1 MADIP
6 AGTWAIDPVHSSV
19 GFEVKHLGV
28 STYRG
33 SFPGV
38 EGTIE
43 TIEGSVTSVQ
53 GTARIESLTTQDVQ
67 LTGHLMSPDFFDQ
80 ANYPTGTFASTKVES
95 DGNGKLKVA
104 GNLTLRGVTQAVELE
119 GELEGVGPD
128 PYGNTRIGISAAGFI
143 DRTKFG
149 LTWNVPLGDAVV
161 AVGEKVKL
169 VWNAEGI
176 KQ

>member
-33 SFPGV
+33 SFPAV

-43 TIEGSVTSVQ
+43 TTDGAVTSVA
-53 GTARIESLTTQDVQ
+53 GTTRIDSLVTQDVQ
-67 LTGHLMSPDFFDQ
+67 LTGHLMSADFFDQ
-80 ANYPTGTFASTKVES
+80 ANHPTGTFASTSIVS
-95 DGNGKLKVA
+95 DGNGKLKVL
-104 GNLTLRGVTQAVELE
+104 GDLTLRGVTQAVELD
-119 GELEGVGPD
+119 GELEGVGTD
-128 PYGNTRIGISAAGFI
+128 PYGNTRIGISASGFI
-143 DRTKFG
+143 NRTKFG
-149 LTWNVPLGDAVV
+149 LNWNVPRGDSAV

-169 VWNAEGI
+169 VWNTEGI
-176 KQ
+176 KR

>member
-33 SFPGV
+33 SFPAV

-43 TIEGSVTSVQ
+43 TAEGGVTSVA
-53 GTARIESLTTQDVQ
+53 GTTRIDSLVTQDVQ

-80 ANYPTGTFASTKVES
+80 ANHPTGSFASTRIES
-95 DGNGKLKVA
+95 DGNGTLKVV
-104 GNLTLRGVTQAVELE
+104 GDLTLRGVTQQVELDAE
-119 GELEGVGPD
+119 IEGVGPD
-128 PYGNTRIGISAAGFI
+128 PYGNTRIGISAAGVI

-149 LTWNVPLGDAVV
+149 LTWNVPLGDTAV
-161 AVGEKVKL
+161 AVGERVKL
-169 VWNAEGI
+169 VWHTEGI

>member
-6 AGTWAIDPVHSSV
+6 AGTWVIDPVHSSV

-80 ANYPTGTFASTKVES
+80 ANYPTGTFASTKIES
-95 DGNGKLKVA
+95 DGNGKLKVV
-104 GNLTLRGVTQAVELE
+104 GNLTLRGVTRPVELE

-149 LTWNVPLGDAVV
+149 LNWNVPLGDAVV

>member
-1 MADIP
+1 MSEIP
-6 AGTWAIDPVHSSV
+6 AGTWSIDPVHSSV

-33 SFPGV
+33 SVPGV
-38 EGTIE
+38 AGTIE
-43 TIEGSVTSVQ
+43 TIDGAVTSVQ
-53 GTARIESLTTQDVQ
+53 GTAQIDSLVTQDVQ

-80 ANYPTGTFASTKVES
+80 ANFPTGSFTSTRVVT
-95 DGNGKLKVA
+95 DGQTLTITGE
-104 GNLTLRGVTQAVELE
+104 LTLRGVTQPVELV

-128 PYGNTRIGISAAGFI
+128 PYGNTRIGISASGFI

-149 LTWNVPLGDAVV
+149 LNWNVPLGDAIV
-161 AVGEKVKL
+161 AVSEKVKL

-176 KQ
+176 KA

>member
-1 MADIP
+1 MSDIP
-6 AGTWAIDPVHSSV
+6 AGTWAIDPVHSSF

-38 EGTIE
+38 EGAIE
-43 TIEGSVTSVQ
+43 TADGAVTSVAGAVQ
-53 GTARIESLTTQDVQ
+53 IDSLVTQDVQ

-80 ANYPTGTFASTKVES
+80 ANHPTGTFASTSIVS
-95 DGNGKLKVA
+95 DGNGKLKVV
-104 GNLTLRGVTQAVELE
+104 GTLTLRGVTQPVELE

-128 PYGNTRIGISAAGFI
+128 PYGNTRIGISATGFI

-149 LTWNVPLGDAVV
+149 LSWNVPLGDAVV

>member
-1 MADIP
+1 MSDIP
-6 AGTWAIDPVHSSV
+6 AGTWAIDPIHSSF

-38 EGTIE
+38 EGAIE
-43 TIEGSVTSVQ
+43 TTDGAVTSVA
-53 GTARIESLTTQDVQ
+53 GTARIDSLVTQDVQ

-80 ANYPTGTFASTKVES
+80 ANHPTGTFASTSIVS
-95 DGNGKLKVA
+95 DGNGKLKVV
-104 GNLTLRGVTQAVELE
+104 GTLTLRGVTQPVELA

-128 PYGNTRIGISAAGFI
+128 GYGNTRIGISAAGFI

-149 LTWNVPLGDAVV
+149 LSWNVPLGDTAV

>member
-1 MADIP
+1 MSDIP
-6 AGTWAIDPVHSSV
+6 AGTWAIDPVHSSF

-38 EGTIE
+38 EGAIE
-43 TIEGSVTSVQ
+43 TIDGAVTSVS
-53 GTARIESLTTQDVQ
+53 GTAQIDSLVTQDVQ

-80 ANYPTGTFASTKVES
+80 ANHPTGTFASTSIVS
-95 DGNGKLKVA
+95 DDNGKLKVV
-104 GNLTLRGVTQAVELE
+104 GNLTLRGVTQPVELE

-128 PYGNTRIGISAAGFI
+128 PYGNTRIGISAAGFV

-149 LTWNVPLGDAVV
+149 LSWNVPLGAAVV
-161 AVGEKVKL
+161 AVGERVKL
-169 VWNAEGI
+169 VWNAEGL

>member
-1 MADIP
+1 MTEIP
-6 AGTWAIDPVHSSV
+6 AGTWTIDPVHSSV

-33 SFPGV
+33 QFPGIS
-38 EGTIE
+38 GTIE
-43 TIEGSVTSVQ
+43 TVDGGVSSVE
-53 GTARIESLTTQDVQ
+53 GTAQIDSLTTVDAQ
-67 LTGHLMSPDFFDQ
+67 LTGHLMSPEFFDQ
-80 ANYPTGTFASTKVES
+80 ANHPTGRFQSKSVHVAA
-95 DGNGKLKVA
+95 DGKLTIA
-104 GNLTLRGVTQAVELE
+104 GELTLRGVTQPVELE

-128 PYGNTRIGISAAGFI
+128 PYGNTRIGLSAAGFV

-149 LTWNVPLGDAVV
+149 LNWNVPLGDKAV

>member
-43 TIEGSVTSVQ
+43 TIEGAVTSVQ
-53 GTARIESLTTQDVQ
+53 GTAHIESLTTQDVQ

-80 ANYPTGTFASTKVES
+80 ANHPTGTFASTRIES
-95 DGNGKLKVA
+95 DGNGKLKVV
-104 GNLTLRGVTQAVELE
+104 GELTLRGVTQPVELK

-149 LTWNVPLGDAVV
+149 LNWNVPLSDAVV

-176 KQ
+176 KG

>member
-6 AGTWAIDPVHSSV
+6 AGTWALDPVHSSI

-33 SFPGV
+33 SVPGI
-38 EGTIE
+38 EGAIE
-43 TIEGSVTSVQ
+43 TTDGAVTSVQ
-53 GTARIESLTTQDVQ
+53 GTAQIDSLVTQDVQ

-80 ANYPTGTFASTKVES
+80 ANFPTGSFASTSVAL
-95 DGNGKLKVA
+95 DGDRVTIT
-104 GNLTLRGVTQAVELE
+104 GNLTLRGVTLPIELE

-128 PYGNTRIGISAAGFI
+128 PYGNTRIGLSASGFI

-149 LTWNVPLGDAVV
+149 LNWNVPLGDTIV
-161 AVGEKVKL
+161 AVSEKVKL
-169 VWNAEGI
+169 VWNAEAI

>member
-6 AGTWAIDPVHSSV
+6 AGKWAIDPVHSSV

-33 SFPGV
+33 SFAGV
-38 EGTIE
+38 EGTIK
-43 TIEGSVTSVQ
+43 TVDGAVTSVA
-53 GTARIESLTTQDVQ
+53 GTTQIESLVTQDVQ

-80 ANYPTGTFASTKVES
+80 ANHPTGTFASTSIAS
-95 DGNGKLKVA
+95 DRNGKLKVV
-104 GNLTLRGVTQAVELE
+104 GNLTLRGVTQPVELE

-128 PYGNTRIGISAAGFI
+128 PYGNTRIGISATGFI

-149 LTWNVPLGDAVV
+149 LSWNVPLGDAAV